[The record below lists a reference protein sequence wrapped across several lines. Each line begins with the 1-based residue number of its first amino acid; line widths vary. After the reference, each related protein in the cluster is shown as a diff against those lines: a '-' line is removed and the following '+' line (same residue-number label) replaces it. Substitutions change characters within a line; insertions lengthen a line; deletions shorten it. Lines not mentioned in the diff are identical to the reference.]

1 MNAPHYTTTSHQAEK
16 ESLGPTLKFYN
27 HNGVSVCVWVP
38 FYNILMFN
46 IFGPFNP
53 IIIPYTLSSLFLHNG
68 KWITLTSLSLA
79 TYSKNP
85 MLISYFFQMGLCCF
99 LEGSTKKFS
108 STKVSNQHKMFKPKM
123 IFFFFLYIIGK
134 FSIL

>member
-1 MNAPHYTTTSHQAEK
+1 MPLTILLPVTKLKEK
-16 ESLGPTLKFYN
+16 ESLGPTLKIYN
-27 HNGVSVCVWVP
+27 HNGVCVWVP

-79 TYSKNP
+79 TYSKNH

-108 STKVSNQHKMFKPKM
+108 STKVSIIMFKLKMFL
-123 IFFFFLYIIGK
+123 FFFII
-134 FSIL
+134 